1 MTEAE
6 LLAEYALRIDRV
18 WSMAQWWAS
27 VTFAVLLAAHLG
39 VRTLNRPIVT
49 IIIFLYTV
57 FTAFVALTIYA
68 NSENI
73 LAIKSSLRVLE
84 DLTLLGSRMAG
95 EGGAGYLS
103 LLWFLILSLT
113 YLATVYY
120 TLYCYF
126 SRNKLEDTVHE

>member
-39 VRTLNRPIVT
+39 ARTLNKPIVS
-49 IIIFLYTV
+49 IMIALYTV
-57 FTAFVALTIYA
+57 FTAFVSLTIYA

-73 LAIKSSLRVLE
+73 LAIKSSLLALE
-84 DLTLLGSRMAG
+84 ELTILGARMAG

-103 LLWFLILSLT
+103 LLWFAILSFT

-120 TLYCYF
+120 TLYCYIGK
-126 SRNKLEDTVHE
+126 REI

>member
-27 VTFAVLLAAHLG
+27 VTFAVLLAVHLG
-39 VRTLNRPIVT
+39 IRTLNKPIVS
-49 IIIFLYTV
+49 IIIALYTV
-57 FTAFVALTIYA
+57 FTAFVALTIHA
-68 NSENI
+68 NSENV
-73 LAIKSSLRVLE
+73 LAIKSSLLALE
-84 DLTLLGSRMAG
+84 ELTTLGSRMAG

-103 LLWFLILSLT
+103 LLWFVILLLT

-120 TLYCYF
+120 TFYCYIGK
-126 SRNKLEDTVHE
+126 RNLEGGVHE